1 MKLKT
6 PALFL
11 FLSSPFFQIICA
23 QSFSFPGT
31 RIGNY
36 TGVQSVYFN
45 PAQSADSRY
54 KFDLNI
60 MGLNAGIGN
69 NKASFSLN
77 SVFST
82 FNSNDALNSLFSG
95 DGRIS
100 GQLNVD
106 LLGPSLLVSLPK
118 KAGIAFTSRLRAQF
132 TITDLDGKLAKSI
145 LDDIGREVT
154 LPYTISSGNNMRINT
169 NGWAEYGV
177 SYGKVIK
184 ESGEHFLKAG
194 ATIKYLS
201 GAGNSY
207 IQLDQISG
215 TIIQDPNPTSSAILL
230 TPGSRGVIG
239 LGISGNIGS
248 ITPSSLL
255 KSTSNGLGADLGVVY
270 EYRPEKNKKHPYKFK
285 ASASLLDI
293 GSITYDRDLSKSGTY
308 SMLVTSTPGFNLQS
322 LQGVSLDNYKQV
334 LSTNPNFTPAA
345 NNNDAT
351 LKVSLPTTLQ
361 LYGDVHLKNNLY
373 LSAGTQISLSNR
385 SKPENPFY
393 YSSFTITPRYEGR
406 GVGLYIPVNYNSLTK
421 LTMGTTLRLGPLFV
435 GSGSILSALFSQSK
449 QADVH
454 LGLHVGILKKT
465 KEKIKETDKIVDEQ
479 Q

>member
-1 MKLKT
+1 MKSIIT
-6 PALFL
+6 T
-11 FLSSPFFQIICA
+11 LSFFFISIFFKNVSA

-31 RIGNY
+31 RMGNY

-45 PAQSADSRY
+45 PAQVADSRY
-54 KFDLNI
+54 TFDLNVV
-60 MGLNAGIGN
+60 GLNAGLGN

-82 FNSNDALNSLFSG
+82 LNSNNALNSLFSG

-106 LLGPSLLVSLPK
+106 ILGPSLLVSLPK
-118 KAGIAFTSRLRAQF
+118 KSGLAFTSRLRAQF
-132 TITDLDGKLAKSI
+132 TISDLDGKLAKSI
-145 LDDIGREVT
+145 PDDFNLEVT
-154 LPYTISSGNNMRINT
+154 LPYTVSSGNNMRINT

-177 SYGKVIK
+177 TYGKVIK
-184 ESGEHFLKAG
+184 EEGEHFLKAG
-194 ATIKYLS
+194 ATLKYLS

-215 TIIQDPNPTSSAILL
+215 TIIQDPNPANPTILL
-230 TPGSRGVIG
+230 APGSRGVIG
-239 LGISGNIGS
+239 LGISGNMGS

-255 KSTSNGLGADLGVVY
+255 KSSSNGFGADVGVVY
-270 EYRPEKNKKHPYKFK
+270 EYRPGKNRKHPYKFK

-293 GSITYDRDLSKSGTY
+293 GSITYDRDLTKSGTY
-308 SMLVTSTPGFNLQS
+308 TMLVTTLPGFNLQT

-334 LSTNPNFTPAA
+334 LSANPNFTAA
-345 NNNDAT
+345 PNNNDPT

-361 LYGDVHLKNNLY
+361 LYGDVHVKNNLY

-385 SKPENPFY
+385 SNPENPLFY
-393 YSSFTITPRYEGR
+393 SGFTITPRYEGK
-406 GVGLYIPVNYNSLTK
+406 GVGLYVPINYNPLTQ
-421 LTMGTTLRLGPLFV
+421 LTMGTTLRLGPVFV

-454 LGLHVGILKKT
+454 IGMHIGVLKKT
-465 KEKIKETDKIVDEQ
+465 KTKIKEAEPADDQ